1 MIVNWLAGFLLIQA
15 LILSPGATAG
25 SKEQAMPYTDAE
37 KKTLHEIARSAIAAR
52 VAGKPLPPLPPL
64 SPALQEKRG
73 AFVTLHLDHQLRG
86 CIGTIEPIKPLA
98 EVVQE
103 MAVAAAFQDPRF
115 PPLSAKELDRIDLE
129 ISVLTPLVP
138 VSRIEEIEVGKHGLL
153 IERGFR
159 RGLLLPQVA
168 TEYHWDRQTFLE
180 HTCLKAGLPPD
191 AWRDAQTRIYRFSAE
206 VF

>member
-1 MIVNWLAGFLLIQA
+1 
-15 LILSPGATAG
+15 
-25 SKEQAMPYTDAE
+25 MPYTDAE
-37 KKTLHEIARSAIAAR
+37 KKTLHEIAQTAIAAR

-64 SPALQEKRG
+64 TPALKEKRG

-129 ISVLTPLVP
+129 ISVLTPLVQ
-138 VSRIEEIEVGKHGLL
+138 VSDPQEIEVGRHGLVV
-153 IERGFR
+153 ERGYR

-191 AWRDAQTRIYRFSAE
+191 AWRDPQTRIYRFGAE